1 MYKALVRKGL
11 EISFQAPSR
20 PFTVLYAEWFDTVMV
35 EVYTLK
41 YTLRGAI

>member
-1 MYKALVRKGL
+1 LYKALVRKGP
-11 EISFQAPSR
+11 EISLQAPSM
-20 PFTVLYAEWFDTVMV
+20 PFTVLYAECFDTVMV